1 MNLPNKITIFRM
13 ITVPVLLATV
23 LIPFPYHWT
32 VSLIVY
38 FLGCVSDT
46 VDGNIARK
54 RKLVTD
60 FGKLMDPLA
69 DKSLVMTAFIIMV
82 KLGYCDVVCF
92 SLMLSREF
100 LVSGVRMIA
109 ASKGKVIA
117 ANKFGKA
124 KTFLQMSS
132 TGIIFLSLAFN
143 EIAGNFNSAVMINDD
158 ILKTLATVL
167 FWIACVVSVLS
178 GIKYT
183 KDGWFLIE
191 TK

>member
-1 MNLPNKITIFRM
+1 MNLPNKITIFR
-13 ITVPVLLATV
+13 
-23 LIPFPYHWT
+23 
-32 VSLIVY
+32 
-38 FLGCVSDT
+38 
-46 VDGNIARK
+46 
-54 RKLVTD
+54 
-60 FGKLMDPLA
+60 KLMDPLA
-69 DKSLVMTAFIIMV
+69 DKALVMTAFIIMV
-82 KLGYCDVVCF
+82 KLGYCDIVCF
-92 SLMLSREF
+92 SLMLAREF

-109 ASKGKVIA
+109 ASKGKVIP

-132 TGIIFLSLAFN
+132 TGIFFLSLAFN
-143 EIAGNFNSAVMINDD
+143 EIAGDLIRNDVLMI
-158 ILKTLATVL
+158 IAAVL

>member
-1 MNLPNKITIFRM
+1 MNLPNKITIFRLVM
-13 ITVPVLLATV
+13 IPVLLATALIEFPFHWCVTV
-23 LIPFPYHWT
+23 L
-32 VSLIVY
+32 VY

-54 RKLVTD
+54 RNLVTD

-69 DKSLVMTAFIIMV
+69 DKALVMTAFVIMV
-82 KLGYCDVVCF
+82 SLGYCDVVCF
-92 SLMLSREF
+92 SLMLAREF

-109 ASKGKVIA
+109 VTKGEVIA

-124 KTFLQMSS
+124 KTFLQMVS
-132 TGIIFLSLAFN
+132 TGLVFFSFAIGEFTAINTDTLHIVAF
-143 EIAGNFNSAVMINDD
+143 
-158 ILKTLATVL
+158 VL

-183 KDGWFLIE
+183 KDGWYLIE
-191 TK
+191 SK

>member
-13 ITVPVLLATV
+13 ITIPVLLTTV

-32 VSLIVY
+32 AALVVY

-54 RKLVTD
+54 RHLVTD

-69 DKSLVMTAFIIMV
+69 DKALVMTAFIIMV
-82 KLGYCDVVCF
+82 KLGYCDIVCF
-92 SLMLSREF
+92 SLMLAREF

-109 ASKGKVIA
+109 ASKGKVIP

-143 EIAGNFNSAVMINDD
+143 EIAGDLIRNDVLMIIAAV
-158 ILKTLATVL
+158 LC
-167 FWIACVVSVLS
+167 WIACVVSVLS

>member
-13 ITVPVLLATV
+13 ITIPVLLATV

-32 VSLIVY
+32 AALVVY

-54 RKLVTD
+54 RHLVTD

-69 DKSLVMTAFIIMV
+69 DKALVMTAFIIMV
-82 KLGYCDVVCF
+82 RLGYCDIVCF
-92 SLMLSREF
+92 SLMLAREF

-117 ANKFGKA
+117 ANKFGKE

-143 EIAGNFNSAVMINDD
+143 EIAGDLIRNDVLMIM
-158 ILKTLATVL
+158 AAVL

>member
-13 ITVPVLLATV
+13 ITIPVLLTTV

-32 VSLIVY
+32 AALVVY

-54 RKLVTD
+54 RHLVTD

-69 DKSLVMTAFIIMV
+69 DKALVMTAFIIMV
-82 KLGYCDVVCF
+82 RLGYCDIVCF
-92 SLMLSREF
+92 SLMLAREF

-109 ASKGKVIA
+109 ASKGKVIP

-143 EIAGNFNSAVMINDD
+143 EIAGDLIRNDVLMI
-158 ILKTLATVL
+158 IAAVL

>member
-1 MNLPNKITIFRM
+1 MNLPNKITVFRM
-13 ITVPVLLATV
+13 ITVPVLLAAV
-23 LIPFPYHWT
+23 LIPFPFHW
-32 VSLIVY
+32 VAALVVY
-38 FLGCVSDT
+38 FLGCISDT
-46 VDGNIARK
+46 IDGNIARK
-54 RKLVTD
+54 RQLVTD

-69 DKSLVMTAFIIMV
+69 DKALVMTAFIIMV

-92 SLMLSREF
+92 SLMLAREF

-132 TGIIFLSLAFN
+132 TGIIFLSLAYN
-143 EIAGNFNSAVMINDD
+143 EIAAKAD
-158 ILKTLATVL
+158 ISFVIGENVLSIIAAVL
-167 FWIACVVSVLS
+167 FWIACVISVLS

>member
-1 MNLPNKITIFRM
+1 MNLPNKITVFRLTT
-13 ITVPVLLATV
+13 IPVLLAAALIDFPFHWLVTV
-23 LIPFPYHWT
+23 
-32 VSLIVY
+32 IVY
-38 FLGCVSDT
+38 FFGCVSDT

-54 RKLVTD
+54 NHIVTD

-69 DKSLVMTAFIIMV
+69 DKSLVLTAFIIMV

-100 LVSGVRMIA
+100 LVSGIRMA
-109 ASKGKVIA
+109 ACAEGKVIA
-117 ANKFGKA
+117 ANVFGKC

-132 TGIIFLSLAFN
+132 SGLIFLSLAISHFVA
-143 EIAGNFNSAVMINDD
+143 IDFG
-158 ILKTLATVL
+158 ILKIAAEIM

-178 GIKYT
+178 GIKYA
-183 KDGWFLIE
+183 KDGWYLIK

>member
-13 ITVPVLLATV
+13 ITIPVLLTTV

-32 VSLIVY
+32 AALVVY

-46 VDGNIARK
+46 VAGNIARK
-54 RKLVTD
+54 RHLVTD

-69 DKSLVMTAFIIMV
+69 DKALVMTAFIIMV
-82 KLGYCDVVCF
+82 KLGYCDIVCF
-92 SLMLSREF
+92 SLMLAREF

-109 ASKGKVIA
+109 ASKGKVIP

-143 EIAGNFNSAVMINDD
+143 EIAGDLIRNDVLMI
-158 ILKTLATVL
+158 IAAVL

>member
-13 ITVPVLLATV
+13 ITIPVLLAAV
-23 LIPFPYHWT
+23 LIPFPYHW
-32 VSLIVY
+32 VAALVVY

-54 RKLVTD
+54 RNIVTD

-69 DKSLVMTAFIIMV
+69 DKALVMTAFIIMV

-92 SLMLSREF
+92 SLMLAREF

-132 TGIIFLSLAFN
+132 TGIVFLSLAFN
-143 EIAGNFNSAVMINDD
+143 EISSSLNSFVISDD
-158 ILKTLATVL
+158 VLKIIAMVL

>member
-13 ITVPVLLATV
+13 ITVPVLLAT
-23 LIPFPYHWT
+23 
-32 VSLIVY
+32 SLIDFPFHWVASLVVY
-38 FLGCVSDT
+38 FLGCMSDL

-54 RKLVTD
+54 RNIVTD

-69 DKSLVMTAFIIMV
+69 DKALVMTAFLIMI
-82 KLGYCDVVCF
+82 KLGYCDIVCF
-92 SLMLSREF
+92 SFMLAREF

-109 ASKGKVIA
+109 ATKGQVIA

-124 KTFLQMSS
+124 KTFLQMAT
-132 TGIIFLSLAFN
+132 TGTVFLVLAVVQITKLPINNDAFT
-143 EIAGNFNSAVMINDD
+143 IATMIM
-158 ILKTLATVL
+158 
-167 FWIACVVSVLS
+167 FWIACTVSVLS

>member
-1 MNLPNKITIFRM
+1 M
-13 ITVPVLLATV
+13 LA
-23 LIPFPYHWT
+23 
-32 VSLIVY
+32 
-38 FLGCVSDT
+38 
-46 VDGNIARK
+46 
-54 RKLVTD
+54 
-60 FGKLMDPLA
+60 
-69 DKSLVMTAFIIMV
+69 
-82 KLGYCDVVCF
+82 
-92 SLMLSREF
+92 REF

-143 EIAGNFNSAVMINDD
+143 EIAGDLIRNDVLMIM
-158 ILKTLATVL
+158 AAVL

>member
-13 ITVPVLLATV
+13 ITVPVLLAAA
-23 LIPFPYHWT
+23 LIDFPYHWCVT
-32 VSLIVY
+32 LVVY

-109 ASKGKVIA
+109 STKGKVIA

-124 KTFLQMSS
+124 KTFLQMAS
-132 TGIIFLSLAFN
+132 TGLILLCLAFS
-143 EIAGNFNSAVMINDD
+143 EGFTINFD
-158 ILKTLATVL
+158 VL
-167 FWIACVVSVLS
+167 HIVAEVFFWVACVVSVLS

>member
-13 ITVPVLLATV
+13 ITVPVLLAAA
-23 LIPFPYHWT
+23 LIDFPYHWCVT
-32 VSLIVY
+32 LVVY

-60 FGKLMDPLA
+60 FCKLMDPLA

-109 ASKGKVIA
+109 STKGKVIA

-124 KTFLQMSS
+124 KTFLQMAS
-132 TGIIFLSLAFN
+132 TGLIFLCLAFS
-143 EIAGNFNSAVMINDD
+143 EGFTINFD
-158 ILKTLATVL
+158 VL
-167 FWIACVVSVLS
+167 HIVAEVFFWVACVVSVLS

>member
-13 ITVPVLLATV
+13 ITVPVLLAAV
-23 LIPFPYHWT
+23 LIEFPFHW
-32 VSLIVY
+32 VCALVVY

-54 RKLVTD
+54 RNIVTD

-69 DKSLVMTAFIIMV
+69 DKALVMTAFIIMV
-82 KLGYCDVVCF
+82 KLGYCDIVCF
-92 SLMLSREF
+92 SLMLAREF

-109 ASKGKVIA
+109 ATKGEVIA

-132 TGIIFLSLAFN
+132 TGIVFLVLAIIEIFGVQIN
-143 EIAGNFNSAVMINDD
+143 EEVFRIAAEIM
-158 ILKTLATVL
+158 
-167 FWIACVVSVLS
+167 FWIACAVSVLS

-183 KDGWFLIE
+183 KDGWFMIE

>member
-13 ITVPVLLATV
+13 VMIPILLAAA
-23 LIPFPYHWT
+23 LIPFPYHWSVT
-32 VSLIVY
+32 VTVY
-38 FLGCVSDT
+38 FFACVSDT

-60 FGKLMDPLA
+60 FGKLMDPLS

-82 KLGYCDVVCF
+82 SLGYCDVVCF

-109 ASKGKVIA
+109 ATKGEVIA

-124 KTFLQMSS
+124 KTFLQMAS
-132 TGIIFLSLAFN
+132 TGLVFLCLAIG
-143 EIAGNFNSAVMINDD
+143 EGPAINYD
-158 ILKTLATVL
+158 ILHIVAAVF
-167 FWIACVVSVLS
+167 FWVACAVSVLS

-183 KDGWFLIE
+183 KDGWYLIE
-191 TK
+191 SK

>member
-13 ITVPVLLATV
+13 ITVPVLLAAV
-23 LIPFPYHWT
+23 LIEFPFHWT
-32 VSLIVY
+32 VALVIY
-38 FLGCVSDT
+38 FLGCMSDT

-54 RKLVTD
+54 RHIVTD

-69 DKSLVMTAFIIMV
+69 DKALVMTAFIIMV
-82 KLGYCDVVCF
+82 KLGYCDIVCF
-92 SLMLSREF
+92 SFMLAREF

-124 KTFLQMSS
+124 KTFLQMAS
-132 TGIIFLSLAFN
+132 TGIVFLVLSVVEITKLPIHEEAFR
-143 EIAGNFNSAVMINDD
+143 IAAMVM
-158 ILKTLATVL
+158 
-167 FWIACVVSVLS
+167 FWIACAVSVLS

-183 KDGWFLIE
+183 KDGWFMIE

>member
-13 ITVPVLLATV
+13 ITIPVLLATV

-32 VSLIVY
+32 AALVVY

-54 RKLVTD
+54 RHLVTD

-69 DKSLVMTAFIIMV
+69 DKALVMTAFIIMV
-82 KLGYCDVVCF
+82 RLGYCDIVCF
-92 SLMLSREF
+92 SLMLAREF

-143 EIAGNFNSAVMINDD
+143 EIAGDLIRNDVLMI
-158 ILKTLATVL
+158 IAAVL